1 MIIFDIDGVLAN
13 CEHRK
18 HFIDPNKNP
27 NYIEIINPG
36 WMQISDGWYQR
47 NSLLSEKNQD
57 SFRWVP
63 DYKAYDEACELDEP
77 IEAVVQTM
85 RRHSQ
90 HEEIQI
96 WTGRSESVS
105 EKTIDWLYDKIP
117 LFAPRSWFY
126 QNLKMRPIGNNEPT
140 CDLKNRWLN
149 EYMSYPKNDPIEM
162 VFDAEPN
169 SIHMW
174 RRHGIFVFDCRQG

>member
-18 HFIDPNKNP
+18 HFIDPEKDSRAFKFEDNWYWLDAMVNHQ
-27 NYIEIINPG
+27 NYFPWN
-36 WMQISDGWYQR
+36 
-47 NSLLSEKNQD
+47 
-57 SFRWVP
+57 P
-63 DYKAYDEACELDEP
+63 DYEAYDSACDTDDP

-126 QNLKMRPIGNNEPT
+126 QNLKMRPLGNNEPS

-149 EYMSYPKNDPIEM
+149 DAHQPIEM

-174 RRHGIFVFDCRQG
+174 RRHGIFVFDCRQGRE